1 MVITIIIP
9 CFNEERTIRE
19 CIENIYKFKLDA
31 HDYEIILVDD
41 ASTDNSVN
49 IIKELINEKKI
60 FKFINKKHNEGKGAA
75 INDALQFINGEIT
88 IIQDADLEYHPSEY
102 FKLIQPIINHRA
114 DVVYG
119 SRYMTTDATR
129 VLLFWHGVANRIL
142 TLLSNMVTNL
152 YLTDME
158 TGYKVFKSIHLKNLK
173 IEEKRFGFEPEVTI
187 KLAKKKLFFYEVG
200 IAYHGRGY
208 AEGKKIG
215 VKDAFRAL
223 YCLIKYTIKS

>member
-1 MVITIIIP
+1 M
-9 CFNEERTIRE
+9 
-19 CIENIYKFKLDA
+19 Y
-31 HDYEIILVDD
+31 
-41 ASTDNSVN
+41 
-49 IIKELINEKKI
+49 KKI
-60 FKFINKKHNEGKGAA
+60 SVLIPVYNEYHTIERCLERVLKADVGNLEMEVIISDNNSNDGTKEILGKISDQRVKILYRKENNGKGAN
-75 INDALQFINGEIT
+75 IKNALKEASGDLILF
-88 IIQDADLEYHPSEY
+88 QDGDLEYSPDDY
-102 FKLIQPIINHRA
+102 LILLDPFFLYNA